1 MKSEDHF
8 LSVYQGPSSEK
19 LSGWRQQ
26 RVEDQWFWDESSGGW
41 WDLFF
46 LWTQTDSHQMDRS
59 WSSQLRWHTHLTRLY
74 HIKLLSMLWLVTY
87 VCHCCLACVSLT
99 VIGGCRTLQLRER
112 RVELWDP
119 ALGDIQSGGVSLPW
133 DDQSAGSRAGGER

>member
-1 MKSEDHF
+1 MS
-8 LSVYQGPSSEK
+8 
-19 LSGWRQQ
+19 RM
-26 RVEDQWFWDESSGGW
+26 R
-41 WDLFF
+41 
-46 LWTQTDSHQMDRS
+46 
-59 WSSQLRWHTHLTRLY
+59 
-74 HIKLLSMLWLVTY
+74 LVTY
-87 VCHCCLACVSLT
+87 VCYRCLARLSLS